1 MDNTSN
7 KTDVSTASLAEQ
19 KELELQKFKA
29 IIDSSDDAI
38 ISKTLQGVIQSW
50 NRGAERIFGYT
61 AQEMIGKPMTILI
74 PQDRAGEEP
83 DILSRI
89 SRGERVEHFT
99 TVRKRKD
106 GRLINISATISPIY
120 DAQGKIVAASKI
132 TRDISDEKL
141 NASTIAEREGRLS
154 AILNTTVDA
163 IVTINE
169 NRIIETFNHAAEVIF
184 GYNAFEVIGKNVNM
198 LMPEPYHGNHEQ
210 YVTNYLT
217 TGVKKVIGIGREVVG
232 KRKDGSTLPI
242 YLAVSEVKLENR
254 RIFTGIIRDI
264 TERKENEEKLIQEYK
279 LAKLHA
285 TIGRELIQN
294 ADLSRILQSVAALLV
309 EHLGVAF
316 ARIWVLKQ
324 EEATLE
330 LKASA
335 GMYTHVDGGHA
346 RIPVGK
352 FKFGLIAAEAKP
364 HLTNS
369 VQSDPRVS
377 DPEWAKREGMI
388 AFAGYPL
395 VSDGQNVGVLA
406 MFAKQPLSVSTFDA
420 LASVADGVSSCI
432 GRKQAE
438 DSLKKAKKEA
448 EDANAAK
455 SNFLA
460 NMSHEIRTPMNAI
473 IGMADLLSDTELN
486 KEQREYVDIF
496 RRAGETLLILIN
508 DILDISKIEA
518 GLLELETIPFDL
530 QALIDGILEILG
542 VKAFDHGLELVGR
555 VALDVP
561 PYLLGDPTRLR
572 QIIVNLIG
580 NAIKF
585 TQSGEV
591 VLEVNR
597 ECRQPD
603 TGADSGADVLIH
615 FTIRDTGI
623 GIPREKISTLFKS
636 FTQVDAS
643 TTRKY
648 GGTGLGLS
656 ISKRLV
662 ELMGGRI
669 WAESELGKGSIFHF
683 TVPFGVERGMVNQ
696 AATPV
701 NLPGEKILIIDDN
714 ATNRMILKETL
725 HLWGVTATA
734 CEGGETG
741 LRELRKA
748 RAERAPYSLLL
759 LDFQMPGMDGFHVAE
774 EIRRDDGLKDL
785 AIIIVSSDRRGFKR
799 DQWQALGI
807 SGYVVKPFKRS
818 ELLSAIK
825 ATLGV
830 RTVIEDTTAV
840 KGVGAGTERAFAV
853 LVAEDNEDN
862 RLLMRSYLKKTP
874 HRVEFA
880 ENGKE
885 AVEKFKGGGYNVV
898 FMDIQMPVM
907 DGYAATAEIRKWEK
921 SNGLVNTPII
931 ALTAHALKEDEQ
943 KSLDAGCTAHLTKPI
958 KKTIL
963 LEAIATFGKF
973 L

>member
-1 MDNTSN
+1 MGEKNMDKSIN
-7 KTDVSTASLAEQ
+7 KTDTSTTLLAGQ
-19 KELELQKFKA
+19 REL
-29 IIDSSDDAI
+29 
-38 ISKTLQGVIQSW
+38 
-50 NRGAERIFGYT
+50 
-61 AQEMIGKPMTILI
+61 
-74 PQDRAGEEP
+74 
-83 DILSRI
+83 
-89 SRGERVEHFT
+89 
-99 TVRKRKD
+99 
-106 GRLINISATISPIY
+106 
-120 DAQGKIVAASKI
+120 
-132 TRDISDEKL
+132 KL
-141 NASTIAEREGRLS
+141 NESLLAEREGRLS

-169 NRIIETFNHAAEVIF
+169 SRIIETFNRAAEVIF
-184 GYNAFEVIGKNVNM
+184 GYDAHEVIGKNINI
-198 LMPEPYHGNHEQ
+198 LMPEPYHSNHEQ
-210 YVTNYLT
+210 YVTNYLN
-217 TGVKKVIGIGREVVG
+217 TGVKKVIGIGREVIG
-232 KRKDGSTLPI
+232 QRKDGSTLPI

-254 RIFTGIIRDI
+254 HIFTGIIRDI
-264 TERKENEEKLIQEYK
+264 TERKEYEEKLIQEYK

-285 TIGRELIQN
+285 AIGRELIQN
-294 ADLSRILQSVAALLV
+294 ADLSRILQSVTALLV

-316 ARIWVLKQ
+316 ARIWVLNQ

-335 GMYTHVDGGHA
+335 GMYTHLNGGHA

-352 FKFGLIAAEAKP
+352 FKIGLIAAEAKA

-395 VSDGQNVGVLA
+395 ISEGHVFGVLA
-406 MFAKQPLSVSTFDA
+406 MFAKQPLSVSVFDV
-420 LASVADGVSSCI
+420 LATVADGISSCI
-432 GRKQAE
+432 GRKHAE
-438 DSLKKAKKEA
+438 ESLKKAKKDA

-518 GLLELETIPFDL
+518 GQLELETIPFDV
-530 QALIDGILEILG
+530 QALIDGVLEILG
-542 VKAFDHGLELVGR
+542 VKAFGRGIELAGR
-555 VALDVP
+555 VSPDVP
-561 PYLLGDPTRLR
+561 PCLLGDPTRLR

-585 TQSGEV
+585 TQKGEV

-597 ECRQPD
+597 EGGQSN
-603 TGADSGADVLIH
+603 TGAVSGTDILIH
-615 FTIRDTGI
+615 FTVRDTGI
-623 GIPREKISTLFKS
+623 GIPREKINAIFSS

-669 WAESELGKGSIFHF
+669 WAESELGKGSVFHL
-683 TVPFGVERGMVNQ
+683 TVPFSVEREMVRQ
-696 AATPV
+696 AASLV
-701 NLPGEKILIIDDN
+701 NLSGEKILIIDDN

-725 HLWGVTATA
+725 QFWGVLAMA
-734 CEGGETG
+734 CDGGESG
-741 LRELRKA
+741 IRELRKA
-748 RAERAPYSLLL
+748 RDERAPYTLLL

-785 AIIIVSSDRRGFKR
+785 LILLVSSDRRGFKR
-799 DQWQALGI
+799 ERWPSLGI
-807 SGYVVKPFKRS
+807 NGHVVKPFKRS
-818 ELLSAIK
+818 ELLSTIK
-825 ATLGV
+825 MALGE
-830 RTVIEDTTAV
+830 RKTIKDTTTG
-840 KGVGAGTERAFAV
+840 KGVVSGTDTERALAI
-853 LVAEDNEDN
+853 LIAEDNEDN

-874 HRVEFA
+874 HRVDFA

-885 AVEKFKGGGYNVV
+885 AVEKFKGGGYNIV

-921 SNGLVNTPII
+921 SNGLAYTPII

-958 KKTIL
+958 KKAVL
-963 LEAIATFGKF
+963 HEAIATFGKTF
-973 L
+973 